1 MPKVEAKEPSF
12 EEIVTRL
19 EEIAQKL
26 EAGDTDLERALEL
39 FEEGVKLARAGGD
52 RLDHAEHRL
61 EILRAGE
68 QTETFEPDG

>member
-1 MPKVEAKEPSF
+1 MPKAQAKEPSF
-12 EEIVTRL
+12 EDIVARL

-39 FEEGVKLARAGGD
+39 FEEGVKLARAGGE
-52 RLDHAEHRL
+52 RLDNAEQRL